1 MSCEIHELFIFS
13 EPQLEVNPG
22 TIPASPAFP
31 EDQEE
36 TPAVRE
42 VFPEEVD
49 PQMQVNPEGKDSDF
63 NN

>member
-1 MSCEIHELFIFS
+1 MTHELPCF
-13 EPQLEVNPG
+13 PKVNPG
-22 TIPASPAFP
+22 TIPAAPAFP
-31 EDQEE
+31 QNQQQ

-42 VFPEEVD
+42 AIPEEVD

>member
-1 MSCEIHELFIFS
+1 MGCEIHELTIIS
-13 EPQLEVNPG
+13 EPQPEVNPEP
-22 TIPASPAFP
+22 IPASPAFP

-42 VFPEEVD
+42 AIPEEVD

>member
-1 MSCEIHELFIFS
+1 MNSVTHELPCFS
-13 EPQLEVNPG
+13 EPQPEVNPE
-22 TIPASPAFP
+22 TIPAAPAFP
-31 EDQEE
+31 ENQEE

>member
-1 MSCEIHELFIFS
+1 MNSVTHELPCFS
-13 EPQLEVNPG
+13 EVNPG

-42 VFPEEVD
+42 AIPEEVD